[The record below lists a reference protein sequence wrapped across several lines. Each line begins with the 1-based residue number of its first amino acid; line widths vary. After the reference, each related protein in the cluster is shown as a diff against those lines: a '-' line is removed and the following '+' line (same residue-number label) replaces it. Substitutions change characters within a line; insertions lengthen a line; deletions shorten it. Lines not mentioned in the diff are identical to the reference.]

1 MPRLV
6 TLFLLLC
13 ALAFIYIGIATFH
26 DPRAAL
32 APVEIVPA
40 SVSAFNEARANY
52 GGLQIGIGFFLL
64 AGAFVPSLTRS
75 ALLMQTLLVGGL
87 AFGRVV
93 SVSVDGVPNPF
104 MLMLL
109 ALESTIALLSL
120 AFLLQRGK
128 TPDPR

>member
-1 MPRLV
+1 M
-6 TLFLLLC
+6 
-13 ALAFIYIGIATFH
+13 
-26 DPRAAL
+26 
-32 APVEIVPA
+32 
-40 SVSAFNEARANY
+40 
-52 GGLQIGIGFFLL
+52 